1 MQQQLPHALPSQ
13 AALAGPVAVTK
24 ICLMTPG
31 LTIFDTL
38 ALCACQ
44 YLNKSSLLYAG
55 DTSASRIV
63 AAAGGSAE
71 AFSYEIFMPWS

>member
-1 MQQQLPHALPSQ
+1 M
-13 AALAGPVAVTK
+13 
-24 ICLMTPG
+24 
-31 LTIFDTL
+31 FDAL

-55 DTSASRIV
+55 DTAASRIV

-71 AFSYEIFMPWS
+71 AFSYKIFMPWN